1 MRGLTKILADAQ
13 TDAILGVHIIG
24 PDAGTMV
31 PEAVVAM
38 EFGGSSEDLARTV
51 HAHPTL
57 PESIKEAALVL
68 QGHAMHI

>member
-1 MRGLTKILADAQ
+1 MI
-13 TDAILGVHIIG
+13 
-24 PDAGTMV
+24 
-31 PEAVVAM
+31 PEAVLAM
-38 EFGGSSEDLARTV
+38 EFGGSSEDLALTV

>member
-1 MRGLTKILADAQ
+1 MGGDVAEQLPRMLGKRGFKFRLQTKVTRADK
-13 TDAILGVHIIG
+13 H
-24 PDAGTMV
+24 PDR
-31 PEAVVAM
+31 VVL
-38 EFGGSSEDLARTV
+38 DLARTV